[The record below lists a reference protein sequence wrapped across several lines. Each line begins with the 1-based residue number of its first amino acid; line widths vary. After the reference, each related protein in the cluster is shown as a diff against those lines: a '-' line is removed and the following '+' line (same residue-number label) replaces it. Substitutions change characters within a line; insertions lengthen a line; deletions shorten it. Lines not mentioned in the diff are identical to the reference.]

1 MPQSVKEQALGC
13 WSAATTPRRAR
24 AKLVEKGAGPEEA
37 AAVAGRMVELGY
49 VNDANYAS
57 MVARHYAARGFGP
70 GRVRD
75 ELRRRRV
82 PREYWDDAL
91 GQLPDD
97 GEAAYRC
104 LCAGCA
110 AARPLRESCA
120 RPPPR

>member
-1 MPQSVKEQALGC
+1 
-13 WSAATTPRRAR
+13 
-24 AKLVEKGAGPEEA
+24 
-37 AAVAGRMVELGY
+37 MVELGY

-104 LCAGCA
+104 LCARLRGRA
-110 AARPLRESCA
+110 ASPEELRRASAALSRRGFSWEEIRPALERYKSEFDSREEA
-120 RPPPR
+120 